1 MDRNPRSNLKHRP
14 YTIPKGTG
22 DSGYRYS
29 TVDRRKSNM
38 TRPKRNNEE
47 NLKHDNSIRKSP

>member
-14 YTIPKGTG
+14 YTTPKGTG
-22 DSGYRYS
+22 NSGYRYS

-38 TRPKRNNEE
+38 TRAKRNNEE
-47 NLKHDNSIRKSP
+47 NLKHDNNIRKSP